1 MVIKVKLALYIG
13 RNKADLALLNLLMAS
28 EPTEIDIIYR

>member
-13 RNKADLALLNLLMAS
+13 RNKADLTLLLLLMAS
-28 EPTEIDIIYR
+28 ESTGIDIIYR